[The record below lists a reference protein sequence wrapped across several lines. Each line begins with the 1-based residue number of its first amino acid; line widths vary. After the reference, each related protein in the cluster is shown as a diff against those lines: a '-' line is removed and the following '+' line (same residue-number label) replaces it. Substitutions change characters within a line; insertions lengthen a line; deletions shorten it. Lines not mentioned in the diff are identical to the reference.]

1 MTSPDAGRPGPIA
14 TLTANPSVDRT
25 IEVDRLE
32 RGAVLRATGVRVEPG
47 GKGVN
52 VARALAANGTPA
64 RAVLPC
70 GGAEGDQLVGLLAGD
85 ATAPVE
91 VVTVPIARPVRANVT
106 VTEPDGT
113 TTKLNEPGPVL
124 DAAELDALARAL
136 LDVAAGLRGPN
147 AGTGAAWVVLSG
159 TLPPGAP
166 DDLYATLIERL
177 HAIGVRVALDTSG
190 AALARAVA
198 AGPDLIKPNQDEL
211 ASLVGQPVNDLGTA
225 VTAAAALR
233 DRTGIATVLCSLGA
247 AGAVLVDESGASGAL
262 HAEAP
267 RIVPRSTV
275 GAGDAALAGFL
286 HAGGAGAPAL
296 ITAVAW
302 GSAATALPG
311 SRPPG
316 PTDIDATAVL
326 VHTAID
332 HPRRLKGDLHHVAHL
347 R

>member
-91 VVTVPIARPVRANVT
+91 VVTVPIARPVRANIT

-136 LDVAAGLRGPN
+136 LTAAE
-147 AGTGAAWVVLSG
+147 GAAWVVLSG

-190 AALARAVA
+190 A
-198 AGPDLIKPNQDEL
+198 
-211 ASLVGQPVNDLGTA
+211 
-225 VTAAAALR
+225 
-233 DRTGIATVLCSLGA
+233 
-247 AGAVLVDESGASGAL
+247 
-262 HAEAP
+262 
-267 RIVPRSTV
+267 
-275 GAGDAALAGFL
+275 
-286 HAGGAGAPAL
+286 
-296 ITAVAW
+296 
-302 GSAATALPG
+302 
-311 SRPPG
+311 
-316 PTDIDATAVL
+316 
-326 VHTAID
+326 
-332 HPRRLKGDLHHVAHL
+332 
-347 R
+347 